1 MLGRMREGCCSGCGE
16 VLHYNLSN
24 GSWALTEQKEEMS
37 KSSIT
42 VTFVPVWEENGGQLL
57 QILQQSCGIG
67 IKVAIKVVRT
77 RN

>member
-1 MLGRMREGCCSGCGE
+1 MLGRTREGCCSGYGG
-16 VLHYNLSN
+16 VLHYNLGN
-24 GSWALTEQKEEMS
+24 GSWALTERKEGMS